1 MADIET
7 ITIIRPPGRGKFGD
21 PAAGTAVEFQ
31 VPGCQF
37 APGPSVEGG
46 VGTNQVDADAT
57 VYAPPNIDVL
67 PTDRVRAR
75 GEVWIVDGK
84 PQFWGSFGTVI
95 QLRRVTG

>member
-7 ITIIRPPGRGKFGD
+7 IVVIRPPARGKFGD
-21 PAAGTAVEFQ
+21 PAGGDATEHA

-37 APGPSVEGG
+37 APGPSQEGG

-57 VYAPPNIDVL
+57 VYCPPNIDIL

-75 GEVWIVDGK
+75 GEVWIVNGK
-84 PQFWGSFGTVI
+84 PQFWGSFGTVVE
-95 QLRRVTG
+95 LRRVTG